1 MDDNTK
7 LLRDIADL
15 YYNQDMK
22 QVDIGKR
29 YGISRAKISRMLAEA
44 RDTGIVKIF
53 IQDFKEDMSAVEDK
67 LISLFGLD
75 GVKVVSVPSGERML
89 ALQSASQEAA
99 KFIANYIQDGDIVG
113 VSWGVTLHEISKNLP
128 LLNLSNTRI
137 VQLSGNLDNADI
149 SNYATQ
155 IAYNFATRLSSKS
168 VSTLPCPVILD
179 NPLILDILL
188 HDENISKIIKLGKE
202 CNKMIVNVGLP
213 VESNCLISSGYVKT
227 DDLEKLKSQEVIG
240 SITSHF
246 YNETGELADEELDNR
261 TIGVGLETIKACECV
276 ISCVIGGGKE
286 KALYTALKAGLL
298 DVLVVD
304 YDTANELVSMA
315 LINK

>member
-1 MDDNTK
+1 MDDNAK
-7 LLRDIADL
+7 LLRDVADL
-15 YYNQDMK
+15 YYNQDLK
-22 QVDIGKR
+22 QADIGKR

-53 IQDFKEDMSAVEDK
+53 IQEAKDDMVAVENR
-67 LISLFGLD
+67 LANLFELQ

-99 KFIANYIQDGDIVG
+99 KYIANYIQDGDKVG

-128 LLNLSNTRI
+128 LLNLSNTKI
-137 VQLSGNLDNADI
+137 VQLSGNLDNADS

-155 IAYNFATRLSSKS
+155 IAYNFATRLSSES

-202 CNKMIVNVGLP
+202 CNKMVVNIGLP
-213 VESNCLISSGYVKT
+213 VENNCLISSGYVKPEI
-227 DDLEKLKSQEVIG
+227 LENLQEHGVVG

-246 YNETGELADEELDNR
+246 YNQEGQLVDLELDKR
-261 TIGVGLETIKACECV
+261 TVGVGLETIRNCECV

-286 KALYTALKAGLL
+286 TALYAALKAGLL
-298 DVLVVD
+298 DILVVD
-304 YDTANELVSMA
+304 YDTANELVKMA
-315 LINK
+315 SK